1 MRIAVSPYHLTTKE
15 PAATAAFLL
24 AGSVVTM
31 LPAPFNGDRR
41 HAEALSARI
50 PKYLDFIQSWRWTVP
65 LWNAGVV
72 SAAVGGEDAVEDV
85 RAVCARIA
93 DDARFSPLRPLMR
106 PELFDTEESY
116 LESVAR
122 DLLKAGPDPAITV
135 PVAAGMDRFS
145 IRCGLVPARS
155 DPLSVVQRAEERLGR
170 RAFAIALPV
179 LLQASG
185 ERLLRARELLA
196 PELDELR
203 SALAAFADE
212 GVDMTP
218 AELVEAQGTLAVA
231 ARAYANAFESAR
243 DELLC
248 PQGED
253 EDVRPIEGTVAITG
267 LVLPGDAVLTSSISA
282 MRTLSPA
289 LARLTDGGPP
299 TNLPVRSDPL
309 EGRHFLT
316 LLIRP
321 LGRPTRR

>member
-31 LPAPFNGDRR
+31 LPAPFNGNRR
-41 HAEALSARI
+41 HAEELSARI

-72 SAAVGGEDAVEDV
+72 SAAVGDQDAVEDV
-85 RAVCARIA
+85 RAICARIA

-155 DPLSVVQRAEERLGR
+155 DPLSVVQRL
-170 RAFAIALPV
+170 
-179 LLQASG
+179 
-185 ERLLRARELLA
+185 LLA
-196 PELDELR
+196 PLKKCHPCRLQFYDWR
-203 SALAAFADE
+203 PVKAGA
-212 GVDMTP
+212 VDDVP
-218 AELVEAQGTLAVA
+218 
-231 ARAYANAFESAR
+231 ESAVVNH
-243 DELLC
+243 
-248 PQGED
+248 Q
-253 EDVRPIEGTVAITG
+253 
-267 LVLPGDAVLTSSISA
+267 
-282 MRTLSPA
+282 MR
-289 LARLTDGGPP
+289 
-299 TNLPVRSDPL
+299 
-309 EGRHFLT
+309 
-316 LLIRP
+316 
-321 LGRPTRR
+321 